1 MAELGQVPPGIAV
14 IGCGLWG
21 RNLVRTLAAL
31 GALRAVHDHNPG
43 AAAAAAKSGNVPA
56 RGPDDILA
64 DPAIAGIVIATPDAT
79 HADIATRALA
89 AGKHVLVEKPLAM
102 SVGDGAALSAL
113 ARDKGRILMT
123 GHILLYHPGFLEL
136 CDMARSGV
144 LGEIRHIASKRL
156 HIARGDPRDTLWDL
170 APHDVSMIL
179 AITGRLP
186 ATVRAQAAAP
196 LAHAPPQQVNLALTF
211 EDGTSADIAL
221 SALHPVKLHQFT
233 VAGTKAFGIFEDS
246 KGWEEKVSLIRPGL
260 GESGPGAAAPVLEP
274 RPLQPEEP
282 LRLEIQAFLDAV
294 GGGAAPPSS
303 APEALRVVR
312 VLGAAQESLDSGD
325 LVVLDRTAHD
335 NLET

>member
-1 MAELGQVPPGIAV
+1 MAESGQMPPGIAV

-31 GALRAVHDHNPG
+31 GALRAVHDTDPD
-43 AAAAAAKSGNVPA
+43 AAAAAAKLGDVPA

-79 HADIATRALA
+79 HADIAARALA
-89 AGKHVLVEKPLAM
+89 AGKPVLVEKPMAM

-113 ARDKGRILMT
+113 ARDKGRTLMA
-123 GHILLYHPGFLEL
+123 GHILLYHPGFLQL
-136 CDMARSGV
+136 CEMARSGV
-144 LGEIRHIASKRL
+144 LGEVRHITSKRL
-156 HIARGDPRDTLWDL
+156 HIARGAPRDTLWDL
-170 APHDVSMIL
+170 GPHDLSMIL
-179 AITGRLP
+179 ALTGCLP

-196 LAHAPPQQVNLALTF
+196 LADAPPQQVNLQLTF
-211 EDGTSADIAL
+211 ADGPSADITL

-233 VAGTKAFGIFEDS
+233 IAGTEAFGIFEDS
-246 KGWEEKVSLIRPGL
+246 RGWDEKVSLIKPGL
-260 GESGPGAAAPVLEP
+260 DGYGSGAAAPVTES
-274 RPLQPEEP
+274 RPLPPEEP
-282 LRLEIQAFLDAV
+282 LRLEMQAFLDAV
-294 GGGAAPPSS
+294 GGGPPPANGAA
-303 APEALRVVR
+303 EALEVVR